1 LSGSRVW
8 LKALWSTMRLYNIN
22 ANLIRTIQ
30 NLYEKA
36 VYLNHTIGEWF
47 TTIALSAYL
56 GGRSISN
63 LRFSDDNDGLAGI
76 ENELVNLVNRLN
88 TTSTAYG
95 MEISA
100 PKTKPITNSP
110 GDINSNIKVNN

>member
-1 LSGSRVW
+1 
-8 LKALWSTMRLYNIN
+8 MRLYNIN

-110 GDINSNIKVNN
+110 GDINGNIKVNN